1 MIFCTFDGFRKNRPK
16 SIYNR
21 RSFYYNRN
29 VRLFIKSAS
38 ACRSKPA
45 PVHSTVCLS
54 YHVFHK
60 KKRGFCFY
68 RKFFCTYFSIVPEIY
83 VQFLW
88 EFRKNDCRIY
98 ANLWELP
105 AKQKSVGTWLA
116 VGRNSRQPT
125 LSAGTNT
132 IFPQKISL
140 VEMFCPEGGYFM
152 RKKLSGVKLAHHK
165 LSLIH
170 IWRCRRS

>member
-38 ACRSKPA
+38 ARRSKSA

-60 KKRGFCFY
+60 KKKRFLFLQ
-68 RKFFCTYFSIVPEIY
+68 KIFLHLFF
-83 VQFLW
+83 
-88 EFRKNDCRIY
+88 DCPRNICAVFMRIQEKRLP
-98 ANLWELP
+98 NLC
-105 AKQKSVGTWLA
+105 KSVRTSCKAEIRWNLA
-116 VGRNSRQPT
+116 CCRQKQQAANPVRRNKHHFSAEDFAGRNV
-125 LSAGTNT
+125 LS
-132 IFPQKISL
+132 QKEAIL
-140 VEMFCPEGGYFM
+140 
-152 RKKLSGVKLAHHK
+152 
-165 LSLIH
+165 
-170 IWRCRRS
+170 

>member
-1 MIFCTFDGFRKNRPK
+1 MIFCTFDGFLKNRPK

-38 ACRSKPA
+38 AHRSKHA

-68 RKFFCTYFSIVPEIY
+68 RKFFLHLF
-83 VQFLW
+83 F
-88 EFRKNDCRIY
+88 DCPRNICAGFMRIQEK
-98 ANLWELP
+98 ELP
-105 AKQKSVGTWLA
+105 NLCKSVRTSCTTEIRWNLA
-116 VGRNSRQPT
+116 CC
-125 LSAGTNT
+125 
-132 IFPQKISL
+132 PQ
-140 VEMFCPEGGYFM
+140 EQTPFF
-152 RKKLSGVKLAHHK
+152 
-165 LSLIH
+165 
-170 IWRCRRS
+170 RRRFRWSKCSVQKEAIL

>member
-29 VRLFIKSAS
+29 VRLFIESAS
-38 ACRSKPA
+38 ARRSKPA
-45 PVHSTVCLS
+45 PVYSTVCLS

-83 VQFLW
+83 VQF
-88 EFRKNDCRIY
+88 FMRIQEKRLP
-98 ANLWELP
+98 NLC
-105 AKQKSVGTWLA
+105 KSVRTSCKAEIRWNLA
-116 VGRNSRQPT
+116 CCRQKQQAANPVRRNKHHF
-125 LSAGTNT
+125 SAEDFAG
-132 IFPQKISL
+132 
-140 VEMFCPEGGYFM
+140 
-152 RKKLSGVKLAHHK
+152 
-165 LSLIH
+165 
-170 IWRCRRS
+170 